1 MCARRGRD
9 SAVLVGEDMGE
20 PVPERSAT
28 QRPSAVLPGPDAA
41 LGEAPPPGALT
52 PGLSLPESPAATTQ
66 AVAAKAAFENFP
78 VALRMLPRTYR
89 RHLMAV
95 YVFARTADD
104 LGDQAP
110 AAERLRLL
118 AELETDVRALYGSIG
133 EEAGADGD
141 SQPGNGQRN
150 GGQPALD
157 AVTGLKRTVVE
168 CEIPMQPFIDLIRAN
183 RQDQVVKRYETFE
196 DLAGYCRLSAN
207 PVGRIVLYVF
217 GGFSADRAEQ
227 SDYICTGLQL
237 AEHWQDVA
245 EDLREGRIYL
255 PLTDLAAHGCSEHDL
270 AAPHAGPLVR
280 ELMAFEVERAR
291 SLIDTG
297 APLIG
302 TLRGAARAAVAGYVA
317 GGRAALAAI
326 QTAGYDVLATTPRP
340 GKARTLT
347 ELARAFAR
355 GR

>member
-1 MCARRGRD
+1 MWARTGRA
-9 SAVLVGEDMGE
+9 AVPLGEDMGE

-28 QRPSAVLPGPDAA
+28 QRRSAVLPGPDAV
-41 LGEAPPPGALT
+41 LGEAPLPGVLK
-52 PGLSLPESPAATTQ
+52 PDLLSSPESAAATQ

-104 LGDQAP
+104 IGDQVP
-110 AAERLRLL
+110 AAERLQWL
-118 AELETDVRALYGSIG
+118 AELEADVRALYS
-133 EEAGADGD
+133 
-141 SQPGNGQRN
+141 
-150 GGQPALD
+150 GGQPTLT
-157 AVTGLKRTVVE
+157 AVAGLKHAAAE

-183 RQDQVVKRYETFE
+183 QQDQVVTRYETFD
-196 DLAGYCRLSAN
+196 DLDGYCRLSAN

-217 GGFSADRAEQ
+217 GTFSADRAVQ

-245 EDLREGRIYL
+245 EDFRAGRIYL
-255 PLTDLAAHGCSEHDL
+255 PLADMAAHGCTERDL
-270 AAPHAGPLVR
+270 AAPHAAPQVR
-280 ELMAFEVERAR
+280 ELMAFEVKRAR

-326 QTAGYDVLATTPRP
+326 EAADYDVLAVTPRP
-340 GKARTLT
+340 GKARTAM
-347 ELARAFAR
+347 ELATAFAR